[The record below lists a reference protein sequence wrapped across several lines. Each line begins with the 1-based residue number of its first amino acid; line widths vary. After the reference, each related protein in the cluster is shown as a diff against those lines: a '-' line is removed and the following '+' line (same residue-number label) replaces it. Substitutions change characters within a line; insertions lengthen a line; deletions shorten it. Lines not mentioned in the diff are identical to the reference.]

1 MAESNGFSGAPAE
14 RRKPAVF
21 RRWARKGAVREPV
34 HLCYWKTNPESKT
47 MEADK
52 SMQVLC
58 VEDNPNLRKVLVNI
72 IRKIGYTSV
81 IEAEDGVQAWE
92 KIEEGGIGLVLTDW
106 SMPRMNGLELLMK
119 IRRGK
124 PKIAKT
130 PILMITAADTKK
142 AIMDA
147 ATEGVD
153 GYIIKPFSVSTIA
166 EKIEEALAKR
176 SRS

>member
-1 MAESNGFSGAPAE
+1 MPD
-14 RRKPAVF
+14 
-21 RRWARKGAVREPV
+21 
-34 HLCYWKTNPESKT
+34 
-47 MEADK
+47 DK

-58 VEDNPNLRKVLVNI
+58 VEDNPNLRKVLVTI
-72 IRKIGYTSV
+72 IKKIGYTSV
-81 IEAEDGVQAWE
+81 VEAEDGVQAWE

-124 PKIAKT
+124 AKIANT

-142 AIMDA
+142 AIVDA

-153 GYIIKPFSVSTIA
+153 AYIIKPFSVKTIA

-176 SRS
+176 ARA